1 MVVSTYQAA
10 SGAGAAAM
18 EELKQQTREVFL
30 DIYCQYYCLTFWSTV
45 LFLGIDF
52 FPLLFFN
59 KVLEGRRPTCNIF
72 PQQVRLCGWHV
83 LNTQW
88 NSMQIIMFD
97 ILMLIHLSPLILQ
110 YAFNLFSHNS
120 SVLPNG
126 YNEEEM
132 KLVKE
137 TRKIWVRAYNL
148 MIKQAVNLMIK
159 LAVFLFKLFQC
170 GKCG

>member
-1 MVVSTYQAA
+1 
-10 SGAGAAAM
+10 
-18 EELKQQTREVFL
+18 
-30 DIYCQYYCLTFWSTV
+30 
-45 LFLGIDF
+45 
-52 FPLLFFN
+52 
-59 KVLEGRRPTCNIF
+59 
-72 PQQVRLCGWHV
+72 
-83 LNTQW
+83 
-88 NSMQIIMFD
+88 MQIIMFD

-159 LAVFLFKLFQC
+159 QVVFLFKLFQC